1 MRLRGIIG
9 KIKLSMF
16 RRRKLW
22 KHTPDLPRFMD
33 NIDYPMWCH
42 YLCELLKDNGVET
55 GTLVE
60 LGCGTGNVT
69 MGLAKEGY
77 NIIGT
82 DISPEMLGIAFEKL
96 TDEVRNNIL
105 YVAMDMRKLELPCQV
120 AAAVSIC
127 DSINKKYLAPEGVF
141 IFDLKTVKYFRSI
154 GDNVIAEDRDEC
166 SFIWD
171 NYFDES
177 DNINE
182 YQLSLFIKGD
192 DGRYDKFVEEHY
204 QRGYLI
210 EEIKEAVKEA
220 GMNIVSLYRAFSH
233 ENASEDDDRIYVV
246 LKK

>member
-1 MRLRGIIG
+1 MEAYTGFAEVYD
-9 KIKLSMF
+9 K
-16 RRRKLW
+16 
-22 KHTPDLPRFMD
+22 FMD

-105 YVAMDMRKLELPCQV
+105 YVAMDMRELELPCQV

-127 DSINKKYLAPEGVF
+127 DSINYITEYDDLVTVIKGVKKYLAPEGVF

-204 QRGYLI
+204 QQGYLI

>member
-1 MRLRGIIG
+1 MEAYTGFAEVYD
-9 KIKLSMF
+9 K
-16 RRRKLW
+16 
-22 KHTPDLPRFMD
+22 FMD

-127 DSINKKYLAPEGVF
+127 DSINYITEYDDLVTVIKGVKKYLAPEGVF
-141 IFDLKTVKYFRSI
+141 IFDLKTGLLLPCQSLVQTHMFCFQPYHTYRCTVLFYITVCYFFQRPQVFHLYHK
-154 GDNVIAEDRDEC
+154 N
-166 SFIWD
+166 
-171 NYFDES
+171 
-177 DNINE
+177 
-182 YQLSLFIKGD
+182 SLFP
-192 DGRYDKFVEEHY
+192 HP
-204 QRGYLI
+204 L
-210 EEIKEAVKEA
+210 
-220 GMNIVSLYRAFSH
+220 MNYHNRFSH
-233 ENASEDDDRIYVV
+233 VYM
-246 LKK
+246 